1 MFGAHWLPNTTR
13 GTNDYAHASVCI
25 YLYDQ
30 HINPCIRRW
39 LGMMDQAANDLFA
52 SAELIQ
58 WVYRSRVRRG
68 LPITLYLPSKRM
80 RTLLLDWLRDEVRWP
95 AAAPHTTTTHTEHED
110 AAHSDQLERA
120 A

>member
-1 MFGAHWLPNTTR
+1 MFGAPWLPNTTR

-39 LGMMDQAANDLFA
+39 LGINQAANDPFA
-52 SAELIQ
+52 LEELIQ
-58 WVYRSRVRRG
+58 WVYRSRVSHG

-80 RTLLLDWLRDEVRWP
+80 RGLLETWLASYSNGSEFTP
-95 AAAPHTTTTHTEHED
+95 SALAA
-110 AAHSDQLERA
+110 
-120 A
+120 